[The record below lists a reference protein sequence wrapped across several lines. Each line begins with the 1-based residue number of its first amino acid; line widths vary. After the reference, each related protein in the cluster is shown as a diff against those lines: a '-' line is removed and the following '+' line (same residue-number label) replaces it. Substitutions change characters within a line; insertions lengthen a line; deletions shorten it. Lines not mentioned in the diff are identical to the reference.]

1 MWGRRDANDVELS
14 EEEVVLGEA
23 TFAIGDLDLGGGLVV
38 KMPILQKERP
48 TEPS

>member
-14 EEEVVLGEA
+14 EEVVLDEA

-38 KMPILQKERP
+38 EMPILQKEGP